1 MLFDFYDDFIN
12 KQWQSHI
19 NKIWFKNQY
28 IKKPHWYSCA
38 MLLTPRCGR
47 RRWARSWL
55 LWCPSRSRSRAWKRQ
70 GAGWSLGPGSAKGAT
85 AETGSTTNAALYQLH
100 SRLSTGRMLEWKSRW
115 ALRELTKRFGRC
127 GMQERRVAC
136 EPWAPRSEVGMK
148 RAGWRCAGMRANPL
162 ANFIAW
168 PQPPGYILIFPRAH
182 LTLYTQLQQI
192 QAVLCAE
199 STLDLCAF
207 QENLLVWCTLWW
219 WWV

>member
-55 LWCPSRSRSRAWKRQ
+55 LWCPSRSRSRAWKRR
-70 GAGWSLGPGSAKGAT
+70 GAGWSPGPGSAKGAT

-136 EPWAPRSEVGMK
+136 EPWAPRWEWNVQVEDVQ
-148 RAGWRCAGMRANPL
+148 GWG
-162 ANFIAW
+162 
-168 PQPPGYILIFPRAH
+168 Q
-182 LTLYTQLQQI
+182 
-192 QAVLCAE
+192 
-199 STLDLCAF
+199 
-207 QENLLVWCTLWW
+207 TLWQISSPDPNHQ
-219 WWV
+219 VISSFFLAPTSRFTPSSNKFKLYFVQKVP